1 MPETETP
8 ETIRSALA
16 YFQRGGLVEMT
27 ERTLAEMSEGRATV
41 ECDADGVLALCHL
54 AAEALAAR
62 ARRDEATED
71 AAREIPPKVKAA
83 LAYLDSGGL
92 VETAGLTDM
101 ALTMKHTH
109 IKVDTAQAMALCYLA
124 AEALAHRGTAATL
137 TASLAEAEARAGR
150 AEAAVPQWQ
159 PAETAPAG
167 ESVLLATSMGWVGEA
182 IAPEH
187 DEDVWCWASGKGLHA
202 NHTPL
207 KWMPLPEHPGKP
219 AALQETPHGR

>member
-27 ERTLAEMSEGRATV
+27 ERTLAEMAAGRKVV

-150 AEAAVPQWQ
+150 AEAAI
-159 PAETAPAG
+159 AEVA
-167 ESVLLATSMGWVGEA
+167 SEA
-182 IAPEH
+182 LSTEIPEGYGPDIAENPEFH
-187 DEDVWCWASGKGLHA
+187 RGYDAEISRLRAL
-202 NHTPL
+202 
-207 KWMPLPEHPGKP
+207 